1 MVRMSRTAD
10 SNFLSGDIES
20 IQVPGNIATAGSL
33 VVKLYNINDV
43 DTYDMASVTL
53 FSKCRTPDMNLSSQ
67 QAMLYTITSKVPD
80 SSTEIICGST
90 NGCTFGRCVC

>member
-1 MVRMSRTAD
+1 MTTPMPCTYYRYYVNTHCV
-10 SNFLSGDIES
+10 I
-20 IQVPGNIATAGSL
+20 GSF

-53 FSKCRTPDMNLSSQ
+53 FSKCEHLNLSSQ
-67 QAMLYTITSKVPD
+67 QAMLYTITSNVPD

-90 NGCTFGRCVC
+90 NGCTFGR